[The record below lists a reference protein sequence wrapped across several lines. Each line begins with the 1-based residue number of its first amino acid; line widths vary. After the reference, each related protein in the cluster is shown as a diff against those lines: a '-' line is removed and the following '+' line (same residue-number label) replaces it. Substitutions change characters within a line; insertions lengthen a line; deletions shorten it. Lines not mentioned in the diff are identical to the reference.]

1 MSKHSHWAKIKRKKE
16 VADKERGQ
24 MFSKVL
30 RMISVAAKRGG
41 DPETNASLRLAI
53 EKAREFNMPKET
65 IERAVKKG
73 SGGLEGGILEEVLYE
88 AYGPGKIAIL
98 IESITD
104 NKNRAFNEIK
114 KILERYNGKLVTPGS
129 VKWMFERKGCL
140 TADCKPSTRA
150 ELGAGLVPHRNEVSG
165 AGLQI
170 EDFKNKEKLELMA
183 IEAGAED
190 IRWSNDVLE
199 IYTKVEDLENVK
211 RNLEDKEVK
220 IESASLDWVAKEEI
234 KVSEEDKIAAQKL
247 FEDLDESEEV
257 QEIYSNIKLP

>member
-24 MFSKVL
+24 KFSKVL
-30 RMISVAAKRGG
+30 RMISVTAKQGG
-41 DPETNASLRLAI
+41 NPETNASLRLAI
-53 EKAREFNMPKET
+53 EKAREFNMPKGT

-73 SGGLEGGILEEVLYE
+73 SSGLEGGILEEVLYE

-98 IESITD
+98 IEGITD

-129 VKWMFERKGCL
+129 VKWMFERKGCITL
-140 TADCKPSTRA
+140 RITNQYEYTNR
-150 ELGAGLVPHRNEVSG
+150 
-165 AGLQI
+165 
-170 EDFKNKEKLELMA
+170 EKLEMMA
-183 IEAGAED
+183 IESGAED
-190 IRWSNDVLE
+190 IYWQDDFLDV
-199 IYTKVEDLENVK
+199 YTKIEDLEKVK
-211 RNLEDKEVK
+211 KNLENQRVK

-257 QEIYSNIKLP
+257 QEIYSNLKME

>member
-16 VADKERGQ
+16 ISDKKRGQ

-30 RMISVAAKRGG
+30 RMISVSAKNGG
-41 DPETNASLRLAI
+41 DPETNSALRLAI
-53 EKAREFNMPKET
+53 EKAKEFNLPKDT
-65 IERAVKKG
+65 IERAIKKG
-73 SGGLEGGILEEVLYE
+73 AGEAAGQALEEVLYE

-114 KILERYNGKLVTPGS
+114 KILESHNGKLVAPGS
-129 VKWMFERKGCL
+129 VKWLFERKGCL
-140 TADCKPSTRA
+140 IVNFK
-150 ELGAGLVPHRNEVSG
+150 
-165 AGLQI
+165 LQI
-170 EDFKNKEKLELMA
+170 GDLQNREKLEMVA

-190 IRWSNDVLE
+190 IRWSEDILD
-199 IYTKVEDLENVK
+199 IYTKPEDLENVK
-211 RNLEDKEVK
+211 RNLENKEIK

-234 KVSEEDKIAAQKL
+234 KVSEENTTAAQKL

-257 QEIYSNIKLP
+257 QEIYSNLKME

>member
-16 VADKERGQ
+16 VADKERGR

-30 RMISVAAKRGG
+30 RMISVAAKQGG
-41 DPETNASLRLAI
+41 NPETNASLRLAI

-65 IERAVKKG
+65 IERAIKKG

-98 IESITD
+98 IEGITD
-104 NKNRAFNEIK
+104 NKNRVFNEIK

-129 VKWMFERKGCL
+129 VKWMFERKGCISL
-140 TADCKPSTRA
+140 NIKNQISNIKNE
-150 ELGAGLVPHRNEVSG
+150 ELEM
-165 AGLQI
+165 
-170 EDFKNKEKLELMA
+170 MA

-190 IRWSNDVLE
+190 IYWHDDFLDV
-199 IYTKVEDLENVK
+199 YTKIEDLEKVK
-211 RNLEDKEVK
+211 KKLEEKGIK

-234 KVSEEDKIAAQKL
+234 EVGEEDKIAAQKL

-257 QEIYSNIKLP
+257 QEIYSNLKME